1 MTRCKDRVAP
11 RRNFAPA
18 GSRASLTLFSLAARR
33 PQRFH
38 SPMDAALLEGM
49 ADALYLEAGEDPADA
64 VSPVRLA
71 RALLGADGITVVPRH
86 ALCGDTA
93 MLVRVNDRWRIV
105 VRRDVVDAELG
116 HTIAHELA
124 HWALRREGEPDTE
137 EACDYLAAALVAPSR
152 AFRSAM
158 RDHGTDLAALAD
170 DFRTTQSLVALRW
183 GESHGVPLALVR
195 PGLVRVRGQLEFV
208 WPDEG
213 TIARWANGRPPR
225 GVAKTRLTDDRRR
238 VVLVH
243 EQLIDETYDDVG
255 S

>member
-1 MTRCKDRVAP
+1 MTADHVHHTRSSRLP
-11 RRNFAPA
+11 REALD
-18 GSRASLTLFSLAARR
+18 ASI
-33 PQRFH
+33 PE
-38 SPMDAALLEGM
+38 MDAALLEGI
-49 ADALYLEAGEDPADA
+49 ADALYREVGEDPADA

-71 RALLGADGITVVPRH
+71 RTLLGHDGVTIVPRP
-86 ALCGDTA
+86 ALRGETA

-105 VRRDVVDAELG
+105 VRRDVEDAELG

-124 HWALRREGEPDTE
+124 HWVLRREGEPDTE
-137 EACDYLAAALVAPSR
+137 EACDYLAAALVAPHR

-158 RDHGTDLAALAD
+158 RVHGTDLAALAG

-208 WPDEG
+208 WPDEQ
-213 TIARWANGRPPR
+213 TITRWAKGKPPR

-243 EQLIDETYDDVG
+243 EELMDETYDDAG
-255 S
+255 

>member
-1 MTRCKDRVAP
+1 
-11 RRNFAPA
+11 
-18 GSRASLTLFSLAARR
+18 
-33 PQRFH
+33 
-38 SPMDAALLEGM
+38 MDAALLEGI
-49 ADALYLEAGEDPADA
+49 ADALYREAGEDPSEA
-64 VSPVRLA
+64 VSPVRIA
-71 RALLGADGITVVPRH
+71 RHLLGRDAISIVPRH
-86 ALCGDTA
+86 ALRGEFA
-93 MLVRVNDRWRIV
+93 MLVMINDRWRIV
-105 VRRDVVDAELG
+105 VRHDVHDAELG

-158 RDHGTDLAALAD
+158 SAHGTDLAALVD

-208 WPDEG
+208 WPDEQ
-213 TIARWANGRPPR
+213 TITRWAKGRPPR

-243 EQLIDETYDDVG
+243 EELIDEMYEDA